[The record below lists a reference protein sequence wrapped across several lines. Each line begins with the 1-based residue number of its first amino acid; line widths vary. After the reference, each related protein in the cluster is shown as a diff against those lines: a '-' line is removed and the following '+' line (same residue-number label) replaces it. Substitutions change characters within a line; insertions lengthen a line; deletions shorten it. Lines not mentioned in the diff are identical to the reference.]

1 MNKLLRENKQFILKK
16 TVLSTHF
23 SLFIQSSIIV
33 SSACVSHHV
42 FAEEQSSVNV
52 LAPIKVTASKD
63 TQGTAEQGYK
73 EDTVSQVGLWQGRS
87 LQQLP
92 YSIQVF
98 SNDLLKNIQATSNP
112 DEIYRLNPTS
122 QLSRSQYENDQPV
135 TYTRG
140 FRVANA
146 YRDGMEGDQYGH
158 GTTTEDAQ
166 KIEVFNGLSGFLYG
180 PGNVG
185 GLINYVTKRSTDTR
199 LNEIN
204 LANLG
209 GKSWYAHADFGGKFD
224 DAGKFGYRLNLAKQG
239 GDTAI
244 KQQEIKKDFVSLALD
259 WQALDSLLIQVD
271 AMQRDYD
278 INGGAANWNFAKG
291 IDRLSADRLK
301 NNISWSVPWTNNF
314 YHSERYGAHLK
325 WTPNQNITIR
335 SSYLDSYS
343 RRGTQLTT
351 NTVTSDHTYDQTV
364 SRVYAAGIDR
374 MSSQQY
380 DKRWATYVDFAFDTG
395 QISHKLTTGLQMSD
409 TQQKRYQKEAKEV
422 VFKDLNLDF
431 PVSMPKPVGQQLD
444 RGDIQTRSHTQSKSW
459 LIGDDITLNDQ
470 WSLLLGAAYVNIINK
485 MGAGYDESKISPNLS
500 ISYRPHPALTTYLTY
515 IESLEAGGIAAEEYR
530 GARVSN
536 AGDIFAP
543 LKSQQIELG
552 AKLSLGDL
560 LLTTALFKIDKGLQ
574 YYDVG
579 MPTAP
584 KFVQDGRQEHQ
595 GIEFT
600 AIGKA
605 TDHLSILG
613 GFTWLDPEIKKQKQN
628 PLLEGKRPP
637 LVAQKMFKLYTEYT
651 VPNYEALSLSAGFN
665 HTAKSYADAENT
677 DKLPAYTLFNVGAR
691 YQFDLKDHPMTLRL
705 NINNLF
711 NKHYWANESI
721 LGDPRT
727 LVFSSSIKF

>member
-1 MNKLLRENKQFILKK
+1 M
-16 TVLSTHF
+16 T
-23 SLFIQSSIIV
+23 
-33 SSACVSHHV
+33 
-42 FAEEQSSVNV
+42 
-52 LAPIKVTASKD
+52 PIKVTASKD

-158 GTTTEDAQ
+158 GTTTEDAK

-209 GKSWYAHADFGGKFD
+209 GKSWYTHADFGGKFD

-301 NNISWSVPWTNNF
+301 NNISWSVPWTNN

-409 TQQKRYQKEAKEV
+409 TQQKRYQ
-422 VFKDLNLDF
+422 
-431 PVSMPKPVGQQLD
+431 
-444 RGDIQTRSHTQSKSW
+444 RSKGS
-459 LIGDDITLNDQ
+459 
-470 WSLLLGAAYVNIINK
+470 
-485 MGAGYDESKISPNLS
+485 
-500 ISYRPHPALTTYLTY
+500 
-515 IESLEAGGIAAEEYR
+515 GI
-530 GARVSN
+530 
-536 AGDIFAP
+536 
-543 LKSQQIELG
+543 
-552 AKLSLGDL
+552 
-560 LLTTALFKIDKGLQ
+560 
-574 YYDVG
+574 
-579 MPTAP
+579 
-584 KFVQDGRQEHQ
+584 
-595 GIEFT
+595 
-600 AIGKA
+600 
-605 TDHLSILG
+605 
-613 GFTWLDPEIKKQKQN
+613 
-628 PLLEGKRPP
+628 
-637 LVAQKMFKLYTEYT
+637 
-651 VPNYEALSLSAGFN
+651 
-665 HTAKSYADAENT
+665 
-677 DKLPAYTLFNVGAR
+677 
-691 YQFDLKDHPMTLRL
+691 
-705 NINNLF
+705 
-711 NKHYWANESI
+711 
-721 LGDPRT
+721 
-727 LVFSSSIKF
+727 